1 MNLFFETVK
10 MHEEINPSR
19 RDWLRFAI
27 ALAAGFALLAV
38 VAKAEAQN
46 HDKNLLQSVVLEP
59 TPAAQPLNI
68 ESESVEIET
77 VVTTIEKTH
86 VKFGAFDLPGS
97 VREIGSTTKTKKA
110 TLIIAS
116 EPPRAAYAYTPGFES
131 VELIQVDD
139 TTFLL
144 EAKAGR
150 YLLVFDLSNGSQ
162 IRPVI
167 VESSGPDTSELTKL
181 AVDLASKMDDQD
193 TTARVAA
200 ALKGAVYNLTQSDL
214 TQSDLTQSDLTQS
227 DLTLSEGYEIVQAAI
242 TSALLGRP
250 RGPSR
255 DKPWIDGF
263 RRPLDE
269 AILAA
274 GVETIE
280 DFAAAIQGIANAL
293 AESQSS
299 SHNAS
304 VSSNELSV
312 RGSVEKTI
320 IPLSATFP
328 PAWIPPSQPHVIG
341 QIHNGRRLTRV
352 CTRVLTEHGPIDQC
366 TLVWR
371 AIR

>member
-27 ALAAGFALLAV
+27 ALAAGLALLAV
-38 VAKAEAQN
+38 VAKTEAQN

-59 TPAAQPLNI
+59 TPAAQPLSI

-162 IRPVI
+162 IRPVT

-181 AVDLASKMDDQD
+181 AVDLASKMDDPD

-200 ALKGAVYNLTQSDL
+200 ALKGAVYN
-214 TQSDLTQSDLTQS
+214 LTQS

-242 TSALLGRP
+242 TSALLERP

-274 GVETIE
+274 GIETVEDYVETIKS
-280 DFAAAIQGIANAL
+280 IADAMLGNS
-293 AESQSS
+293 SQSS
-299 SHNAS
+299 NADS
-304 VSSNELSV
+304 PEILSQPI
-312 RGSVEKTI
+312 T
-320 IPLSATFP
+320 PLSATFP
-328 PAWIPPSQPHVIG
+328 PAWIPPPQPHVIG